1 MGERNKR
8 LLPTALL
15 VIALSSVVSS
25 CSGDSSDKG
34 TITISVQEWSGAEG
48 YRLLAGVWSETDF
61 VGGAFWTHIDNDP
74 FSGADVVHPPNDAD
88 NGDYETWGEG
98 DYLWDQTARLEP
110 GTYRIEFWA
119 NPGELAPYGSHI
131 PAGTIERECYVDV
144 EVSAGEAAL
153 VVISEIP
160 REHEPCPQAAP

>member
-1 MGERNKR
+1 
-8 LLPTALL
+8 LIALL
-15 VIALSSVVSS
+15 LVALPAAASS
-25 CSGDSSDKG
+25 CSGDSSETG
-34 TITISVQEWSGAEG
+34 TITISVQEWSGVEG
-48 YRLLAGVWSETDF
+48 YRLLAGVWSETDL

-74 FSGADVVHPPNDAD
+74 FSDADVVHPPNLAD
-88 NGDYETWGEG
+88 DNDYETWGEG

-131 PAGTIERECYVDV
+131 PAGAIERECYVDV
-144 EVSAGEAAL
+144 EVSAGEGAL

-160 REHEPCPQAAP
+160 RGEHDLCPEATS